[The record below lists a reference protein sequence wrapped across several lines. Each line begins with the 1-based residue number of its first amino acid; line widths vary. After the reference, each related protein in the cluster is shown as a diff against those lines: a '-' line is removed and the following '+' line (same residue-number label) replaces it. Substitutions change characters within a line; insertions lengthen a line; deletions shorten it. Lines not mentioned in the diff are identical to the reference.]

1 MLIFVEFF
9 SILEFFWPSFISA
22 LPPRYYILD
31 ELLTEFVKFSIP
43 GQYFAENLGNPNDTF
58 FSRFVLA
65 ITLSVLAI
73 TAFEN

>member
-1 MLIFVEFF
+1 
-9 SILEFFWPSFISA
+9 
-22 LPPRYYILD
+22 LD
-31 ELLTEFVKFSIP
+31 ELLTEYVKFSIP

-65 ITLSVLAI
+65 IALSVLAI

>member
-1 MLIFVEFF
+1 MLIFSEFF
-9 SILEFFWPSFISA
+9 SILDIFGLPLFPP

-31 ELLTEFVKFSIP
+31 ELLTEYVKFSIP

-65 ITLSVLAI
+65 IALSVLAI